1 MNKTIS
7 VLFATTIF
15 TAPVLADQLRV
26 VVDIPPVHGIV
37 DGVLGS
43 NASITTLIGSGIDP
57 HNYTM
62 KPSHAAALSEADFIV
77 LIGESL
83 TPSLAEKLPSL
94 ASNAKIIELAEVPN
108 VHLIAYEDAHD
119 DHEDDAHHDDEHH
132 DDHKDHNHDADHDDH
147 AHEGHD
153 EHDHSDAHHDDH
165 DEHHGDHKDHEDH
178 DDHADEKEHNEHEHD
193 EHHDD
198 EHDGHDHSGVDPH
211 MWLDIDNADVW
222 AHAIAK
228 SASELSPALT
238 SDINAQ
244 LAAFEQAL
252 IGLKSEMQTLT
263 AKPYSVSHDAFGYL
277 EESFGIDHP
286 QAVTNGMGLRPSP
299 SDMANL
305 RAQIEA
311 TPPACMIIDPND
323 HTALA
328 YALAEEYSIKTVEF
342 SQLGEVVEGE
352 NAYLNLMHGAVAAFK
367 TCFQ

>member
-1 MNKTIS
+1 
-7 VLFATTIF
+7 
-15 TAPVLADQLRV
+15 
-26 VVDIPPVHGIV
+26 
-37 DGVLGS
+37 
-43 NASITTLIGSGIDP
+43 
-57 HNYTM
+57 
-62 KPSHAAALSEADFIV
+62 
-77 LIGESL
+77 
-83 TPSLAEKLPSL
+83 
-94 ASNAKIIELAEVPN
+94 
-108 VHLIAYEDAHD
+108 DAHYA
-119 DHEDDAHHDDEHH
+119 HEDDTHHDDEHH
-132 DDHKDHNHDADHDDH
+132 DDHKDHTDHDDH
-147 AHEGHD
+147 AN
-153 EHDHSDAHHDDH
+153 
-165 DEHHGDHKDHEDH
+165 
-178 DDHADEKEHNEHEHD
+178 EKEHNEHEHD
-193 EHHDD
+193 S
-198 EHDGHDHSGVDPH
+198 HDHSGVDPH

-228 SASELSPALT
+228 SASELSPDLT
-238 SDINAQ
+238 SDINAK

-328 YALAEEYSIKTVEF
+328 YALAEEYSIKTLEF
-342 SQLGEVVEGE
+342 SQLGEIVEGQ
-352 NAYLNLMHGAVAAFK
+352 NAYLDLMSGAVAAFK

>member
-7 VLFATTIF
+7 VLFATTMF

-62 KPSHAAALSEADFIV
+62 KPSDAAALSKADLIV
-77 LIGESL
+77 LIGEAL

-94 ASNAKIIELAEVPN
+94 ANNAKIIELAEVPN

-119 DHEDDAHHDDEHH
+119 DIEYGAHHDDEHH
-132 DDHKDHNHDADHDDH
+132 
-147 AHEGHD
+147 G
-153 EHDHSDAHHDDH
+153 
-165 DEHHGDHKDHEDH
+165 DH
-178 DDHADEKEHNEHEHD
+178 DDHADEKEHNEHEHN
-193 EHHDD
+193 
-198 EHDGHDHSGVDPH
+198 GHDHSGVDPH

-228 SASELSPALT
+228 SASELSPALK
-238 SDINAQ
+238 SDINAN
-244 LAAFEQAL
+244 LAAFEEAL
-252 IGLKSEMQTLT
+252 IGLKSEMQTIT

-342 SQLGEVVEGE
+342 SQIGEIVEGE
-352 NAYLNLMHGAVAAFK
+352 NAYLSLMQGAVTAFK

>member
-37 DGVLGS
+37 EGVLGS
-43 NASITTLIGSGIDP
+43 NASITTLISRGIDP

-62 KPSHAAALSEADFIV
+62 KPSHAAALSAADLIV

-94 ASNAKIIELAEVPN
+94 ASNAQIIELAKVSN
-108 VHLIAYEDAHD
+108 VHLIAYEDAHE
-119 DHEDDAHHDDEHH
+119 DHEDDAHHDDDHP
-132 DDHKDHNHDADHDDH
+132 DDHPN
-147 AHEGHD
+147 
-153 EHDHSDAHHDDH
+153 
-165 DEHHGDHKDHEDH
+165 
-178 DDHADEKEHNEHEHD
+178 DHADEKEQNEHEHD

-198 EHDGHDHSGVDPH
+198 EHDSHDHSGINPH
-211 MWLDIDNADVW
+211 IWLDIDNADVW

-228 SASELSPALT
+228 SASELSTALT
-238 SDINAQ
+238 SDINAN
-244 LAAFEQAL
+244 LAAFEQTL

-342 SQLGEVVEGE
+342 SQLGEIVEGE
-352 NAYLNLMHGAVAAFK
+352 NAYLILMQGAVTAFK

>member
-26 VVDIPPVHGIV
+26 VVDIPPVHSIV
-37 DGVLGS
+37 EGVLGS

-62 KPSHAAALSEADFIV
+62 KPSHAAAVSEADLIV
-77 LIGESL
+77 LIGEAL
-83 TPSLAEKLPSL
+83 IPSLAEKLPSL
-94 ASNAKIIELAEVPN
+94 AKNAKIIELAEVSN
-108 VHLIAYEDAHD
+108 VHLITYKDAHNE
-119 DHEDDAHHDDEHH
+119 HEDDAHNDDEHH
-132 DDHKDHNHDADHDDH
+132 ADHKDHNDDADHDGH
-147 AHEGHD
+147 AHKGHD
-153 EHDHSDAHHDDH
+153 EHDHGEAHHDDH
-165 DEHHGDHKDHEDH
+165 
-178 DDHADEKEHNEHEHD
+178 N
-193 EHHDD
+193 DD
-198 EHDGHDHSGVDPH
+198 EHDGHDHSGFDPH
-211 MWLDIDNADVW
+211 MWLDVNNADVW

-228 SASELSPALT
+228 SASELSPDLA
-238 SDINAQ
+238 SDINAN

-252 IGLKSEMQTLT
+252 AKIKSEMKTLT

-277 EESFGIDHP
+277 EESFGIEHP

-299 SDMANL
+299 SDMSNL

-328 YALAEEYSIKTVEF
+328 YALADEYSIKTVEF
-342 SQLGEVVEGE
+342 SPLGEIVEGE
-352 NAYLNLMHGAVAAFK
+352 NTYLTLMHGAVAAFK

>member
-37 DGVLGS
+37 EGVLGS
-43 NASITTLIGSGIDP
+43 NASITTLISRGIDP

-62 KPSHAAALSEADFIV
+62 KPSHAAALSAADLIV

-94 ASNAKIIELAEVPN
+94 ASNAQIIELAKVSN
-108 VHLIAYEDAHD
+108 VHLIAYEDAHE
-119 DHEDDAHHDDEHH
+119 DHEDDAHHDD
-132 DDHKDHNHDADHDDH
+132 NH
-147 AHEGHD
+147 
-153 EHDHSDAHHDDH
+153 
-165 DEHHGDHKDHEDH
+165 H
-178 DDHADEKEHNEHEHD
+178 DDHADEKEQNEHEHD

-198 EHDGHDHSGVDPH
+198 EHDSHDHSGINPH
-211 MWLDIDNADVW
+211 IWLDIDNADVW

-228 SASELSPALT
+228 SASELSTALT
-238 SDINAQ
+238 SDINAN
-244 LAAFEQAL
+244 LAAFEQTL

-342 SQLGEVVEGE
+342 SQLGEIVEGE
-352 NAYLNLMHGAVAAFK
+352 NAYLILMQGAVTAFK

>member
-37 DGVLGS
+37 EGVLGS
-43 NASITTLIGSGIDP
+43 NASITTLISRSIDP

-62 KPSHAAALSEADFIV
+62 KPSHAAALSEADLIV

-83 TPSLAEKLPSL
+83 TPSLAEKLPAL
-94 ASNAKIIELAEVPN
+94 ASNAQIIELAEVSN
-108 VHLIAYEDAHD
+108 VHLIAYEDAHE
-119 DHEDDAHHDDEHH
+119 DHEDD
-132 DDHKDHNHDADHDDH
+132 DDHQ
-147 AHEGHD
+147 
-153 EHDHSDAHHDDH
+153 
-165 DEHHGDHKDHEDH
+165 
-178 DDHADEKEHNEHEHD
+178 DDHADEKEQNEHEHD

-198 EHDGHDHSGVDPH
+198 EHDSHDHSGINPH

-228 SASELSPALT
+228 SASELSTALT
-238 SDINAQ
+238 SDINAN

-286 QAVTNGMGLRPSP
+286 QAVTNGMGLQPSP

-323 HTALA
+323 HTAVA

-342 SQLGEVVEGE
+342 SQLGEIVEGE
-352 NAYLNLMHGAVAAFK
+352 NAYLILMQGAVTAFK

>member
-1 MNKTIS
+1 
-7 VLFATTIF
+7 
-15 TAPVLADQLRV
+15 
-26 VVDIPPVHGIV
+26 
-37 DGVLGS
+37 
-43 NASITTLIGSGIDP
+43 
-57 HNYTM
+57 
-62 KPSHAAALSEADFIV
+62 
-77 LIGESL
+77 
-83 TPSLAEKLPSL
+83 
-94 ASNAKIIELAEVPN
+94 
-108 VHLIAYEDAHD
+108 
-119 DHEDDAHHDDEHH
+119 
-132 DDHKDHNHDADHDDH
+132 
-147 AHEGHD
+147 
-153 EHDHSDAHHDDH
+153 
-165 DEHHGDHKDHEDH
+165 
-178 DDHADEKEHNEHEHD
+178 
-193 EHHDD
+193 
-198 EHDGHDHSGVDPH
+198 

-238 SDINAQ
+238 SDINAN

-342 SQLGEVVEGE
+342 SQLGEVVAGE

>member
-1 MNKTIS
+1 
-7 VLFATTIF
+7 
-15 TAPVLADQLRV
+15 LADQLRV

-37 DGVLGS
+37 EGVLGS
-43 NASITTLIGSGIDP
+43 NASITTLISRGIDP

-62 KPSHAAALSEADFIV
+62 KPRHAAAVSEADLIV

-94 ASNAKIIELAEVPN
+94 VSNAQIIELAEVSN
-108 VHLIAYEDAHD
+108 VHLIAYEDAHE
-119 DHEDDAHHDDEHH
+119 DHEDD
-132 DDHKDHNHDADHDDH
+132 DDHQ
-147 AHEGHD
+147 
-153 EHDHSDAHHDDH
+153 
-165 DEHHGDHKDHEDH
+165 
-178 DDHADEKEHNEHEHD
+178 DDHADEKEQNEHEHD

-198 EHDGHDHSGVDPH
+198 EHDSHDHSGINPH

-228 SASELSPALT
+228 SASELSTALT
-238 SDINAQ
+238 SDINAN

-252 IGLKSEMQTLT
+252 IGLESEMQTLT

-286 QAVTNGMGLRPSP
+286 QAVTNGMGLQPSP

-342 SQLGEVVEGE
+342 SQLGEIVEGE
-352 NAYLNLMHGAVAAFK
+352 NAYLILMQGAVTAFK

>member
-1 MNKTIS
+1 
-7 VLFATTIF
+7 
-15 TAPVLADQLRV
+15 
-26 VVDIPPVHGIV
+26 
-37 DGVLGS
+37 
-43 NASITTLIGSGIDP
+43 
-57 HNYTM
+57 M
-62 KPSHAAALSEADFIV
+62 KPSHAAALSEADLIV

-94 ASNAKIIELAEVPN
+94 ASNAQIIELAEVSN
-108 VHLIAYEDAHD
+108 VHLIAYEDAHE
-119 DHEDDAHHDDEHH
+119 DHEDDAHHDDDHH
-132 DDHKDHNHDADHDDH
+132 EN
-147 AHEGHD
+147 
-153 EHDHSDAHHDDH
+153 
-165 DEHHGDHKDHEDH
+165 
-178 DDHADEKEHNEHEHD
+178 HADEKEQNEHEHD

-198 EHDGHDHSGVDPH
+198 EHDSRDHSGINPH
-211 MWLDIDNADVW
+211 IWLDIDNADVW

-228 SASELSPALT
+228 SASELSTALT
-238 SDINAQ
+238 SDINAN

-342 SQLGEVVEGE
+342 SQLGEIVEGE
-352 NAYLNLMHGAVAAFK
+352 NAYLILMQGAVTAFK

>member
-37 DGVLGS
+37 EGVLGS
-43 NASITTLIGSGIDP
+43 NASITTLISRGIDP

-62 KPSHAAALSEADFIV
+62 KPSHAAALSEADLIV

-94 ASNAKIIELAEVPN
+94 ASNAQIIELAKVSN
-108 VHLIAYEDAHD
+108 VHLIAYEDAHE
-119 DHEDDAHHDDEHH
+119 DHEDDTHHD
-132 DDHKDHNHDADHDDH
+132 DDHKDHNHDADRDDP
-147 AHEGHD
+147 AHKGHD
-153 EHDHSDAHHDDH
+153 KHDRGDTHHD
-165 DEHHGDHKDHEDH
+165 DH

-198 EHDGHDHSGVDPH
+198 EHDGHDHSGIDPH

-228 SASELSPALT
+228 SASELSTALT
-238 SDINAQ
+238 SDINAN
-244 LAAFEQAL
+244 LAAFEQTL

-342 SQLGEVVEGE
+342 SQLGEIVEGE
-352 NAYLNLMHGAVAAFK
+352 NAYLILMQGAVTAFK

>member
-7 VLFATTIF
+7 VLFATTMF

-37 DGVLGS
+37 NGVLGS
-43 NASITTLIGSGIDP
+43 NASITTLIGNGIDP

-62 KPSHAAALSEADFIV
+62 KPSHAAALSKADLIV
-77 LIGESL
+77 LIGEAL

-94 ASNAKIIELAEVPN
+94 ARNAKIIELSEVPN

-119 DHEDDAHHDDEHH
+119 DHEGDAHHDDEHH
-132 DDHKDHNHDADHDDH
+132 DDHKDHNHNTDHDDH

-153 EHDHSDAHHDDH
+153 EHDH
-165 DEHHGDHKDHEDH
+165 G
-178 DDHADEKEHNEHEHD
+178 
-193 EHHDD
+193 D

-222 AHAIAK
+222 AHALAK
-228 SASELSPALT
+228 SALKLSPELT
-238 SDINAQ
+238 SDINAN

-305 RAQIEA
+305 RAQIEQ

-342 SQLGEVVEGE
+342 SQIGEVVAGE
-352 NAYLNLMHGAVAAFK
+352 NAYMNLMQGAVAAFK

>member
-37 DGVLGS
+37 EGVLGS
-43 NASITTLIGSGIDP
+43 NASITTLISRGIDP

-62 KPSHAAALSEADFIV
+62 KPSHAAALSEADLIV

-94 ASNAKIIELAEVPN
+94 ASNAQIIELAEVSN
-108 VHLIAYEDAHD
+108 VHLIAYEDAHE
-119 DHEDDAHHDDEHH
+119 DHEDDAHHDD
-132 DDHKDHNHDADHDDH
+132 DHPDNHPN
-147 AHEGHD
+147 
-153 EHDHSDAHHDDH
+153 
-165 DEHHGDHKDHEDH
+165 
-178 DDHADEKEHNEHEHD
+178 DHADEKEQNEHEHD

-198 EHDGHDHSGVDPH
+198 EHDSHDHSGINPH
-211 MWLDIDNADVW
+211 IWLDIDNADVW

-228 SASELSPALT
+228 SASELSTALT
-238 SDINAQ
+238 SDINAN

-252 IGLKSEMQTLT
+252 IGIKSEMQTLT
-263 AKPYSVSHDAFGYL
+263 AKPYSVSHDAFRYL

-305 RAQIEA
+305 RAQIES

-328 YALAEEYSIKTVEF
+328 YALAKEYSIRTVEF

-352 NAYLNLMHGAVAAFK
+352 NAYLNLMQGAVGAFK
-367 TCFQ
+367 TCFR

>member
-15 TAPVLADQLRV
+15 TAPVSADQLRV

-62 KPSHAAALSEADFIV
+62 KPSQAAAVSEADLIV
-77 LIGESL
+77 LIGEAL
-83 TPSLAEKLPSL
+83 TPSLAKKLPSL

-119 DHEDDAHHDDEHH
+119 AHEDDAHHDDEHH
-132 DDHKDHNHDADHDDH
+132 
-147 AHEGHD
+147 
-153 EHDHSDAHHDDH
+153 
-165 DEHHGDHKDHEDH
+165 GDHKDH
-178 DDHADEKEHNEHEHD
+178 DDHADEKEQNEHEHD

-211 MWLDIDNADVW
+211 MWLDIDNADAW

-228 SASELSPALT
+228 SASELSPDLT
-238 SDINAQ
+238 SDINAK

-263 AKPYSVSHDAFGYL
+263 PKPYSVSHDAFGYL

-328 YALAEEYSIKTVEF
+328 YALAEEYSIKTLEF
-342 SQLGEVVEGE
+342 SQLGEIVEGQ
-352 NAYLNLMHGAVAAFK
+352 NAYLDLMSGAVAAFK

>member
-15 TAPVLADQLRV
+15 TTPVLADQLRV

-62 KPSHAAALSEADFIV
+62 KPSHAAALSEADLIV

-83 TPSLAEKLPSL
+83 TPSLVEKLPSL

-119 DHEDDAHHDDEHH
+119 DHEDDAHHGDEHH

-153 EHDHSDAHHDDH
+153 EHDHS
-165 DEHHGDHKDHEDH
+165 
-178 DDHADEKEHNEHEHD
+178 
-193 EHHDD
+193 
-198 EHDGHDHSGVDPH
+198 GVDPH

-228 SASELSPALT
+228 SALELSPALT

-244 LAAFEQAL
+244 LATFKQAL

-277 EESFGIDHP
+277 EEGFGIDHP

-342 SQLGEVVEGE
+342 SQLGEVVAGE

>member
-15 TAPVLADQLRV
+15 TTPVLADQLRV

-62 KPSHAAALSEADFIV
+62 TPSHAAALSEADLIV
-77 LIGESL
+77 LIGEAL

-94 ASNAKIIELAEVPN
+94 TNNAKIIELSEVPN
-108 VHLIAYEDAHD
+108 VHLIAYGDAHD
-119 DHEDDAHHDDEHH
+119 DHEDDAHHDDDHH
-132 DDHKDHNHDADHDDH
+132 VDHKDHNHDADHDDH
-147 AHEGHD
+147 G
-153 EHDHSDAHHDDH
+153 H

-178 DDHADEKEHNEHEHD
+178 DNHANEKEHNEH
-193 EHHDD
+193 

-228 SASELSPALT
+228 SASELSTALT
-238 SDINAQ
+238 SDINAN

-252 IGLKSEMQTLT
+252 IGLKSEMQSLI

-299 SDMANL
+299 SDMSNL
-305 RAQIEA
+305 RAQIET

-342 SQLGEVVEGE
+342 SQLGEVVQGE
-352 NAYLNLMHGAVAAFK
+352 NAYLNLMQGAVAAFK

>member
-15 TAPVLADQLRV
+15 TAPVLAGQLRV

-37 DGVLGS
+37 EGVLGS
-43 NASITTLIGSGIDP
+43 NASITTLIGSGLDP

-62 KPSHAAALSEADFIV
+62 KPSHAAALSNADLIV

-83 TPSLAEKLPSL
+83 TPSLTEKLPSL
-94 ASNAKIIELAEVPN
+94 ASNAKIIELAELPN
-108 VHLIAYEDAHD
+108 VHLIAFEDAHD
-119 DHEDDAHHDDEHH
+119 EHEDDAHHD
-132 DDHKDHNHDADHDDH
+132 
-147 AHEGHD
+147 
-153 EHDHSDAHHDDH
+153 

-178 DDHADEKEHNEHEHD
+178 DDHADEKKDKKH
-193 EHHDD
+193 
-198 EHDGHDHSGVDPH
+198 EHDGHDHSGLDPH

-238 SDINAQ
+238 SDINAN

-342 SQLGEVVEGE
+342 SQLGEVVAGE

>member
-7 VLFATTIF
+7 ILFATTIF
-15 TAPVLADQLRV
+15 TAPVFADQLRV

-37 DGVLGS
+37 EGVLGS
-43 NASITTLIGSGIDP
+43 NASITTLIGSGLDP

-62 KPSHAAALSEADFIV
+62 KPSHAAALSNADLIV
-77 LIGESL
+77 LIGEEL
-83 TPSLAEKLPSL
+83 TLSLAEKLPSL

-108 VHLIAYEDAHD
+108 VHLIAYEDAHEE
-119 DHEDDAHHDDEHH
+119 HEDDAHHDDEHH
-132 DDHKDHNHDADHDDH
+132 ADHQDHNHDADHDDH
-147 AHEGHD
+147 APKGHD
-153 EHDHSDAHHDDH
+153 EHD
-165 DEHHGDHKDHEDH
+165 HGDHKDHEDH
-178 DDHADEKEHNEHEHD
+178 DGHN
-193 EHHDD
+193 
-198 EHDGHDHSGVDPH
+198 HSGVDPH

-222 AHAIAK
+222 AHEIAK
-228 SASELSPALT
+228 SASRLSPALT
-238 SDINAQ
+238 SDINAN

-252 IGLKSEMQTLT
+252 VGLKSEMQTLT

-342 SQLGEVVEGE
+342 SQLGEVAEGE
-352 NAYLNLMHGAVAAFK
+352 NAYLNLMQGAVTAFK

>member
-37 DGVLGS
+37 EGVLGS
-43 NASITTLIGSGIDP
+43 NASITTLISRSIDP

-62 KPSHAAALSEADFIV
+62 KPSHAAALSEADLIV

-83 TPSLAEKLPSL
+83 TPSLAEKLPAL
-94 ASNAKIIELAEVPN
+94 ASNAQIIELAEVSN
-108 VHLIAYEDAHD
+108 VHLIAYEDAHE
-119 DHEDDAHHDDEHH
+119 DHEDD
-132 DDHKDHNHDADHDDH
+132 DDHQ
-147 AHEGHD
+147 
-153 EHDHSDAHHDDH
+153 
-165 DEHHGDHKDHEDH
+165 
-178 DDHADEKEHNEHEHD
+178 DDHADEKEQNEHEHD

-198 EHDGHDHSGVDPH
+198 EHDSHDHSGINPH

-228 SASELSPALT
+228 SASELSTALT
-238 SDINAQ
+238 SDINAN

-252 IGLKSEMQTLT
+252 IGLESEMQTLT

-311 TPPACMIIDPND
+311 TPPACMIIDPNE

-342 SQLGEVVEGE
+342 SQLGEIVEGE
-352 NAYLNLMHGAVAAFK
+352 NAYLILMQGAVTAFK

>member
-37 DGVLGS
+37 EGVLGS
-43 NASITTLIGSGIDP
+43 NASITTLISRGIDP

-62 KPSHAAALSEADFIV
+62 KPSHAAALSAADLIV

-94 ASNAKIIELAEVPN
+94 ASNAQIIELAKVSN
-108 VHLIAYEDAHD
+108 VHLIAYEDAHE
-119 DHEDDAHHDDEHH
+119 DHEDDAHHDD
-132 DDHKDHNHDADHDDH
+132 DH
-147 AHEGHD
+147 
-153 EHDHSDAHHDDH
+153 
-165 DEHHGDHKDHEDH
+165 H
-178 DDHADEKEHNEHEHD
+178 DDHADEKEQNEHEHD

-198 EHDGHDHSGVDPH
+198 EHDSHDHSGINPH

-228 SASELSPALT
+228 SASELSTALT
-238 SDINAQ
+238 SDINAN
-244 LAAFEQAL
+244 LAAFEQTL

-342 SQLGEVVEGE
+342 SQLGEIVEGE
-352 NAYLNLMHGAVAAFK
+352 NAYLLLMQGAVTAFK

>member
-37 DGVLGS
+37 EGVLGS
-43 NASITTLIGSGIDP
+43 NASITTLISRGIDP

-62 KPSHAAALSEADFIV
+62 KPSHAAALSEADLIV

-94 ASNAKIIELAEVPN
+94 ASNAQIIELAEVSN
-108 VHLIAYEDAHD
+108 VHLIAYEDAHE
-119 DHEDDAHHDDEHH
+119 DHEDDAHHDD
-132 DDHKDHNHDADHDDH
+132 DH
-147 AHEGHD
+147 
-153 EHDHSDAHHDDH
+153 
-165 DEHHGDHKDHEDH
+165 H
-178 DDHADEKEHNEHEHD
+178 DDHADEKEQNEHEHD

-198 EHDGHDHSGVDPH
+198 EHDSHDHSGINPH
-211 MWLDIDNADVW
+211 IWLDIDNADVW

-228 SASELSPALT
+228 SASELSTALT
-238 SDINAQ
+238 SDINAN

-342 SQLGEVVEGE
+342 SQLGEIVEGE
-352 NAYLNLMHGAVAAFK
+352 IAYLILMQGAVTAFK

>member
-37 DGVLGS
+37 EGVLGS
-43 NASITTLIGSGIDP
+43 NASITTLISRGIDP

-62 KPSHAAALSEADFIV
+62 KPSHAAALSAADLIV

-94 ASNAKIIELAEVPN
+94 ASNAQIIELAKVSN
-108 VHLIAYEDAHD
+108 VHLIAYEDAHE
-119 DHEDDAHHDDEHH
+119 DHEDDAHHDD
-132 DDHKDHNHDADHDDH
+132 NH
-147 AHEGHD
+147 
-153 EHDHSDAHHDDH
+153 
-165 DEHHGDHKDHEDH
+165 H
-178 DDHADEKEHNEHEHD
+178 DDHADEKEQNEHEHD

-198 EHDGHDHSGVDPH
+198 EHDSHDHSGINPH
-211 MWLDIDNADVW
+211 IWLDIDNADVW

-228 SASELSPALT
+228 SASELSTALT
-238 SDINAQ
+238 SDINAN
-244 LAAFEQAL
+244 LAAFEQTL

-342 SQLGEVVEGE
+342 SQLGEIVEGE
-352 NAYLNLMHGAVAAFK
+352 NAYLLLMQGAVTAFK

>member
-37 DGVLGS
+37 EGVLGS
-43 NASITTLIGSGIDP
+43 NASITTLISRGIDP

-62 KPSHAAALSEADFIV
+62 KPSHAAALSEADLIV

-94 ASNAKIIELAEVPN
+94 ASNAQIIELAEVSN
-108 VHLIAYEDAHD
+108 VHLIAYEDAHE
-119 DHEDDAHHDDEHH
+119 DHEDDAHHDDDHP
-132 DDHKDHNHDADHDDH
+132 DDHPN
-147 AHEGHD
+147 
-153 EHDHSDAHHDDH
+153 
-165 DEHHGDHKDHEDH
+165 
-178 DDHADEKEHNEHEHD
+178 DHADEKEQNEHEHD

-198 EHDGHDHSGVDPH
+198 EHDSHDHSGINPH
-211 MWLDIDNADVW
+211 IWLDIDNADVW

-228 SASELSPALT
+228 SASELSTALT
-238 SDINAQ
+238 SDINAN
-244 LAAFEQAL
+244 LAAFAQTL

-342 SQLGEVVEGE
+342 SQLGEIVEGE
-352 NAYLNLMHGAVAAFK
+352 NAYLILMQGAVTAFK

>member
-7 VLFATTIF
+7 VLFATTMF

-37 DGVLGS
+37 EGVLGS
-43 NASITTLIGSGIDP
+43 NASITTLISRGIDP

-62 KPSHAAALSEADFIV
+62 KPSHAAALSEADLIV

-94 ASNAKIIELAEVPN
+94 ASNAQIIELAEVSN
-108 VHLIAYEDAHD
+108 VNLIAYEDAHE
-119 DHEDDAHHDDEHH
+119 DHEDDAHHDD
-132 DDHKDHNHDADHDDH
+132 DH
-147 AHEGHD
+147 
-153 EHDHSDAHHDDH
+153 
-165 DEHHGDHKDHEDH
+165 H
-178 DDHADEKEHNEHEHD
+178 DDHADEKEQNEHEHD

-198 EHDGHDHSGVDPH
+198 EHDSHDHSGINPH

-228 SASELSPALT
+228 SASELSTALT
-238 SDINAQ
+238 SDINAN
-244 LAAFEQAL
+244 LAAFEQTL

-342 SQLGEVVEGE
+342 SQLGEIVEGE
-352 NAYLNLMHGAVAAFK
+352 NAYLILMQGAVTAFK

>member
-15 TAPVLADQLRV
+15 TAPVFADQLRV

-37 DGVLGS
+37 EGVLGS

-62 KPSHAAALSEADFIV
+62 KPSHAAAVSEADLIV
-77 LIGESL
+77 LIGEAL
-83 TPSLAEKLPSL
+83 TLSLAEKLPSL

-108 VHLIAYEDAHD
+108 VHLIAYEDAHEE
-119 DHEDDAHHDDEHH
+119 HEDDAHHDDEHH
-132 DDHKDHNHDADHDDH
+132 ADHQDHNHDADHDDH
-147 AHEGHD
+147 APKGHD
-153 EHDHSDAHHDDH
+153 EHD
-165 DEHHGDHKDHEDH
+165 HGDHKDHEDH
-178 DDHADEKEHNEHEHD
+178 NGHN
-193 EHHDD
+193 
-198 EHDGHDHSGVDPH
+198 HSGVDPH

-222 AHAIAK
+222 AHEIAK
-228 SASELSPALT
+228 SASRLSPALT
-238 SDINAQ
+238 SDINAN

-252 IGLKSEMQTLT
+252 VGLKSEMQTLT

-277 EESFGIDHP
+277 EESVGIDHP
-286 QAVTNGMGLRPSP
+286 QAVTNAMGLRPSP

-305 RAQIEA
+305 RAQIEVA
-311 TPPACMIIDPND
+311 PPACMIIDPND

-342 SQLGEVVEGE
+342 SQLGEVAEGE
-352 NAYLNLMHGAVAAFK
+352 NAYLNLMQGAVTAFK

>member
-15 TAPVLADQLRV
+15 TAPVFADQLRV

-37 DGVLGS
+37 EGVLGS
-43 NASITTLIGSGIDP
+43 NASITTLIGSGLDP
-57 HNYTM
+57 HNSTM
-62 KPSHAAALSEADFIV
+62 KPSHAAALSNANLIV
-77 LIGESL
+77 LIGEAL

-108 VHLIAYEDAHD
+108 IHLITYEDAHEE
-119 DHEDDAHHDDEHH
+119 HEDEAHHDDEHH
-132 DDHKDHNHDADHDDH
+132 ADHQNHNHDADHDDH
-147 AHEGHD
+147 AHKGHD
-153 EHDHSDAHHDDH
+153 EHDH
-165 DEHHGDHKDHEDH
+165 GDHKYHEDH
-178 DDHADEKEHNEHEHD
+178 DGHN
-193 EHHDD
+193 
-198 EHDGHDHSGVDPH
+198 HSGVDPH

-222 AHAIAK
+222 AHEIAK
-228 SASELSPALT
+228 SASRLSPALT
-238 SDINAQ
+238 SDINAN

-352 NAYLNLMHGAVAAFK
+352 NAYLNLMQGAVTAFK

>member
-15 TAPVLADQLRV
+15 TAPVFADQLRV

-37 DGVLGS
+37 EGVLGS
-43 NASITTLIGSGIDP
+43 NASITTLIGSGLDP

-62 KPSHAAALSEADFIV
+62 KPSHAAALSNADLIV
-77 LIGESL
+77 LIGEEL
-83 TPSLAEKLPSL
+83 TLSLAEKLPSL
-94 ASNAKIIELAEVPN
+94 ASTAKIIELAEVPN
-108 VHLIAYEDAHD
+108 VHLIAYEDAHEE
-119 DHEDDAHHDDEHH
+119 HEDDAHHDDEHH
-132 DDHKDHNHDADHDDH
+132 ADHQDHNHDADHDDH
-147 AHEGHD
+147 APKGHD
-153 EHDHSDAHHDDH
+153 EHD
-165 DEHHGDHKDHEDH
+165 HGDHKDHEDH
-178 DDHADEKEHNEHEHD
+178 DGHN
-193 EHHDD
+193 
-198 EHDGHDHSGVDPH
+198 HSGVDPH

-222 AHAIAK
+222 AHEIAK
-228 SASELSPALT
+228 SASRLSPALT
-238 SDINAQ
+238 SDINAN

-252 IGLKSEMQTLT
+252 VGLKSEMQTLT

-311 TPPACMIIDPND
+311 TSPACMIIDPND

-342 SQLGEVVEGE
+342 SQLGEVVAGE

>member
-7 VLFATTIF
+7 VLFATTMF

-43 NASITTLIGSGIDP
+43 NASITTLIGSGVDP

-62 KPSHAAALSEADFIV
+62 KPSHAAAVSKADLIV
-77 LIGESL
+77 LIGEAL

-108 VHLIAYEDAHD
+108 VHLIAYQDAHD
-119 DHEDDAHHDDEHH
+119 DHEGDAHHDDEHH
-132 DDHKDHNHDADHDDH
+132 DDHKDHNHNTDHDDH

-153 EHDHSDAHHDDH
+153 EHDH
-165 DEHHGDHKDHEDH
+165 G
-178 DDHADEKEHNEHEHD
+178 
-193 EHHDD
+193 D

-222 AHAIAK
+222 AHALAK
-228 SASELSPALT
+228 SALKLSPELT
-238 SDINAQ
+238 SDINAN

-252 IGLKSEMQTLT
+252 IGLKSEMQTLI

-305 RAQIEA
+305 RAQIEQ

-342 SQLGEVVEGE
+342 SQIGEVVAGE
-352 NAYLNLMHGAVAAFK
+352 NAYLNLMQGAVAAFK

>member
-37 DGVLGS
+37 EGVLGS
-43 NASITTLIGSGIDP
+43 NASITTLISRGIDP

-62 KPSHAAALSEADFIV
+62 KPSHAAALSAADLIV

-94 ASNAKIIELAEVPN
+94 ASNAQIIELAKVSN
-108 VHLIAYEDAHD
+108 VHLIAYEDAHE
-119 DHEDDAHHDDEHH
+119 DHEDDAHHDDDHP
-132 DDHKDHNHDADHDDH
+132 DDYPN
-147 AHEGHD
+147 
-153 EHDHSDAHHDDH
+153 
-165 DEHHGDHKDHEDH
+165 
-178 DDHADEKEHNEHEHD
+178 DHADEKEQNEHEHD

-198 EHDGHDHSGVDPH
+198 EHDSHDHSGINPH

-228 SASELSPALT
+228 SASELSTALT
-238 SDINAQ
+238 SDINAN
-244 LAAFEQAL
+244 LAAFEQTL

-342 SQLGEVVEGE
+342 SQLGEIVEGE
-352 NAYLNLMHGAVAAFK
+352 NAYLILMQGAVTAFK

>member
-37 DGVLGS
+37 EGVLGS
-43 NASITTLIGSGIDP
+43 NASITTLISRGIDP

-62 KPSHAAALSEADFIV
+62 KPSHAAALSEADLIV

-94 ASNAKIIELAEVPN
+94 ASNAQIIELAEVSN
-108 VHLIAYEDAHD
+108 VHLIAYEDAHE
-119 DHEDDAHHDDEHH
+119 DHEDDAHHDDDHP
-132 DDHKDHNHDADHDDH
+132 DDHPN
-147 AHEGHD
+147 
-153 EHDHSDAHHDDH
+153 
-165 DEHHGDHKDHEDH
+165 
-178 DDHADEKEHNEHEHD
+178 DHADEKEQNEHEHD

-198 EHDGHDHSGVDPH
+198 EHDSHDHSGINPH
-211 MWLDIDNADVW
+211 IWLDIDNADVW

-228 SASELSPALT
+228 SASELSTALT
-238 SDINAQ
+238 PDINAN

-277 EESFGIDHP
+277 EESFDIDHP

-342 SQLGEVVEGE
+342 SQLGEIVEGE
-352 NAYLNLMHGAVAAFK
+352 NAYLILMQGAVTAFK

>member
-37 DGVLGS
+37 EGVLGS
-43 NASITTLIGSGIDP
+43 NASITTLISRGIDP

-62 KPSHAAALSEADFIV
+62 KPSHAAALSEADLIV

-94 ASNAKIIELAEVPN
+94 ASNAQIIELAEVSN
-108 VHLIAYEDAHD
+108 VHVIAYEDAHE
-119 DHEDDAHHDDEHH
+119 DHEDDAHHDD
-132 DDHKDHNHDADHDDH
+132 DH
-147 AHEGHD
+147 
-153 EHDHSDAHHDDH
+153 
-165 DEHHGDHKDHEDH
+165 H
-178 DDHADEKEHNEHEHD
+178 DDHADEKEQNEHEHD

-198 EHDGHDHSGVDPH
+198 EHDSHDHSGINPH

-228 SASELSPALT
+228 SASELSTALT
-238 SDINAQ
+238 SDINAN

-342 SQLGEVVEGE
+342 SQLGEIVEGE
-352 NAYLNLMHGAVAAFK
+352 NAYLILMQGAVTAFK